1 MALMP
6 REAGFDRILPRPAV
20 SGLADHV
27 RQGRKN
33 EVAIG
38 SATRPSLP
46 RPDSLQHPAA
56 QTPLPAFLESL
67 MLGGCR
73 TCRLPL
79 RPLGSNAQ

>member
-38 SATRPSLP
+38 NPTRASLAAA
-46 RPDSLQHPAA
+46 RQPAA
-56 QTPLPAFLESL
+56 PGPPAFLEPL